1 MSGLVR
7 TRIYHRA
14 PGPERSRKME
24 QENNKPNAMTEEEA
38 RKWVDEHKEEIDKL
52 ADAINI
58 ITKFCKNNDIKL
70 TDE

>member
-1 MSGLVR
+1 
-7 TRIYHRA
+7 
-14 PGPERSRKME
+14 ME